1 MFNLLSGSLNYTE
14 MMNNIQN
21 SPEFKLFSE
30 IGNLVIWLIGHLFLS
45 LAIYT
50 MTKKQGYKKLW
61 VSFIPFYNLIPLGK
75 LIGKTTVWGV
85 RIKNIG
91 VWACILG
98 FVSTFFSFIINLGY
112 YLSIVEYL
120 FNIQFL
126 ITNEFLYTWLTNT
139 NVAWIIVYYAS
150 YVVDLAYIFF
160 YVSLVFM
167 VFRLYNPRRA
177 LIYAIISV
185 FIDPAFGICLFISRN
200 NPKHI
205 IVRPQTPYAGGGYY
219 GGFYGGYNP
228 NQQPPQNQ
236 KPVEN
241 PFPEFGEEE
250 SKSDN
255 SSNSSDDFFN

>member
-120 FNIQFL
+120 FSIQFL

-139 NVAWIIVYYAS
+139 NVAWLIVYYAS

-255 SSNSSDDFFN
+255 FSNSSDDFFN